1 MGRDNPEGIDVIK
14 ISDVNLMRTLEL
26 AI

>member
-1 MGRDNPEGIDVIK
+1 MGRENAEGIDVVK